1 MIAGNKVKF
10 HAFFMPLCQIINTNL
25 IGMKRIFSL
34 MVCLIITLMAIAQEC
49 DFKLANVYRH
59 NGLLIFTDCEPVNE
73 YDVVE
78 HERSVLS
85 WSGQYSE
92 IKNKLTRRALRDY
105 PSADGIIIS
114 MTEGHVDRA
123 VVVKFKNPE
132 NDNSL
137 ARVYRTNGLLTF
149 TDCDPA
155 CDFDITARSKSFFGI
170 SGEYTHVKNK
180 LIRKLIKVNPNV
192 DGVLLTFAN
201 GGVDRAVGISFKKR

>member
-1 MIAGNKVKF
+1 MNKLF
-10 HAFFMPLCQIINTNL
+10 I
-25 IGMKRIFSL
+25 
-34 MVCLIITLMAIAQEC
+34 LMACVISSVVVMAQDC
-49 DFKLANVYRH
+49 DSKLANVYKH
-59 NGLLIFTDCEPVNE
+59 NGLLIFTDCEPINE

-78 HERSVLS
+78 HERSAIS
-85 WSGQYSE
+85 WSGQYTE

-123 VVVKFKNPE
+123 VVIKFKDSE
-132 NDNSL
+132 KDNSL

-149 TDCDPA
+149 TDCDPV
-155 CDFDITARSKSFFGI
+155 CDFNVTARSKAVFGL

-180 LIRKLIKVNPNV
+180 LIKKLIKINPLV

-201 GGVDRAVGISFKKR
+201 GGVDRAVGINFK